1 MKPKFTSTQDLSQ
14 LENFFKA
21 TKVLDYRQVSYGYY
35 DDPHYSGLNTA
46 TLAAIHQ
53 EGWNGLPAR
62 TFMTSA
68 AVAFNKELTK
78 LQKDLFAYLAQG
90 GQNVTPILNRIG
102 KAGARKIKF
111 VIDSGLFPNNRVS
124 DAWADV
130 KGFSEALYHY
140 GDLKESTTFRI
151 SKGKDSGV

>member
-1 MKPKFTSTQDLSQ
+1 MKPKFTSKQDLSQ

-21 TKVLDYRQVSYGYY
+21 VKVLDYRQVSYGYY

-68 AVAFNKELTK
+68 SVAYTKELNK
-78 LQKDLFAYLAQG
+78 IQKDLFAYLALG
-90 GQNVTPILNRIG
+90 GTNLTPILNRIG
-102 KAGARKIKF
+102 KSGVRKIQF
-111 VIDSGLFPNNRVS
+111 VIDTGLFPHNRVS

-130 KGFSEALYHY
+130 KGFNEALIHY
-140 GDLKESTTFRI
+140 GDLKDSTTFRI
-151 SKGKDSGV
+151 SKGKDTGV

>member
-1 MKPKFTSTQDLSQ
+1 MRPKFTSKQDLSQ
-14 LENFFKA
+14 FENFFRA
-21 TKVLDYRQVSYGYY
+21 TQQLDSRQVSYGYY

-68 AVAFNKELTK
+68 AVAFNKELEK
-78 LQKDLFAYLAQG
+78 LQKELFGYLASG
-90 GQNVTPILNRIG
+90 GRNPTPMLNKIG

-111 VIDSGLFPNNRVS
+111 VIDSGLFPHNRVS

-130 KGFSEALYHY
+130 KGFSEAMYHY
-140 GDLKESTTFRI
+140 GDLKESTTFRV
-151 SKGKDSGV
+151 SNSRGSRA

>member
-1 MKPKFTSTQDLSQ
+1 MKPNFKSTQDLRQ

-21 TKVLDYRQVSYGYY
+21 VKTLDFRQVTYGFY

-68 AVAFNKELTK
+68 AIAF
-78 LQKDLFAYLAQG
+78 QKDLKKFQIELFSHLAAG
-90 GQNVTPILNRIG
+90 GNDGEPILKRIG
-102 KAGARKIKF
+102 KAGAEKIKF
-111 VIDSGLFPNNRVS
+111 VIDAGMFPHNTVS

-130 KGFSEALYHY
+130 KGFSDAMYHY
-140 GDLKESTTFRI
+140 SDLKDSATFKV
-151 SKGKDSGV
+151 SKGKNLGA